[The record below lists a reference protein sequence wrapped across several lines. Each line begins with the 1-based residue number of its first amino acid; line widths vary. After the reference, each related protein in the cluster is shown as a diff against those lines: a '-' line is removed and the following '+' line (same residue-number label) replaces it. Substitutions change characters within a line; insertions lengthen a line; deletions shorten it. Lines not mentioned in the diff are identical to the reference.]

1 MTRLRIILWT
11 LMLLLGFLWDFLPIL
26 PWPFLSY
33 LAIIFLQIAD
43 KKYFTIGQ
51 IIILWIIM
59 VIVTA
64 IDVITPIIWT
74 KKMWWT
80 KRWTRWST
88 IWLIVWV
95 IVLPIFWIVIW
106 PFWLFWLL
114 WWPFLWAYIGE
125 ILYQKKKCAPLSK
138 GAPRRG
144 GDLKSSVTSDKSE
157 SPAPL
162 NKGVKKTEWQT
173 LNHDKALKAAFW
185 SFLWFLWWILLK
197 VVYTII
203 IAIYFF
209 PAMIQII

>member
-1 MTRLRIILWT
+1 MTRLRIILWI
-11 LMLLLGFLWDFLPIL
+11 LMLILGFLWDFLPIL

-43 KKYFTIGQ
+43 KNYFTIGQ

-59 VIVTA
+59 AIVTV

-95 IVLPIFWIVIW
+95 IILPIFWIVLW
-106 PFWLFWLL
+106 PFGLLWLL
-114 WWPFLWAYIGE
+114 GWPFLWAYIGE
-125 ILYQKKKCAPLSK
+125 ILYQKKHDVILSEAK
-138 GAPRRG
+138 N
-144 GDLKSSVTSDKSE
+144 L
-157 SPAPL
+157 
-162 NKGVKKTEWQT
+162 KKTKKDYSQSSSEWQT
-173 LNHDKALKAAFW
+173 LNHKKALKAAFW

-197 VVYTII
+197 VTYTII

-209 PAMIQII
+209 PAMIQIFK

>member
-1 MTRLRIILWT
+1 MTRLRIILWI
-11 LMLLLGFLWDFLPIL
+11 LMLILGFLWDFLPIL

-43 KKYFTIGQ
+43 KNYFTIGQ

-59 VIVTA
+59 AIVTV

-95 IVLPIFWIVIW
+95 IILPIFWIVLW
-106 PFWLFWLL
+106 PFGLLWLL
-114 WWPFLWAYIGE
+114 GWPFLWAYIGE
-125 ILYQKKKCAPLSK
+125 ILYQKKYDVILSEAK
-138 GAPRRG
+138 N
-144 GDLKSSVTSDKSE
+144 L
-157 SPAPL
+157 
-162 NKGVKKTEWQT
+162 KKTKKDYSQSSSEWQT
-173 LNHDKALKAAFW
+173 LNHKKALKAAFW

-197 VVYTII
+197 VTYTII

-209 PAMIQII
+209 PAMIQIFK